1 MPAKLKPSSKEYVR
15 DARGKMTKKWAW
27 KHYTPAMTST
37 VELKKLLE
45 NSSYKRK
52 KSIILKEL
60 AKRK

>member
-37 VELKKLLE
+37 EELEKLLE
-45 NSSYKRK
+45 NSDYKRK
-52 KSIILKEL
+52 RNIILKEF